1 MNEAL
6 NELIELDEQG
16 EYNFYKR
23 MPETVF
29 NHPLW
34 INTKF
39 FGLNIEFLEHRVA
52 LFTCPQYKGKYGANR
67 GIPEVTY
74 LYLKWNLTGKD
85 NCL

>member
-34 INTKF
+34 IVFYFWTPLPTF
-39 FGLNIEFLEHRVA
+39 
-52 LFTCPQYKGKYGANR
+52 C
-67 GIPEVTY
+67 
-74 LYLKWNLTGKD
+74 
-85 NCL
+85 